1 MDKVEEKGYGLRF
14 ASESIFSSLK
24 QKFGGILS
32 SKKPEAWSR
41 ELLARVAAHNLH
53 ALAGIL

>member
-1 MDKVEEKGYGLRF
+1 MEEAHPGVHGAGCQGMDKVEEKGYGLRF

-32 SKKPEAWSR
+32 SKKPEA
-41 ELLARVAAHNLH
+41 
-53 ALAGIL
+53 

>member
-32 SKKPEAWSR
+32 SKKPEA
-41 ELLARVAAHNLH
+41 
-53 ALAGIL
+53 